1 MSGASPHEDD
11 ERRAD
16 VKKAG
21 RGLLAIAGA
30 KAWFIITSYAIQLSL
45 PRLLDSAAEFGLYKA
60 TLSGVSLLN
69 NVLIVAT
76 IQSVSK
82 QVSEREDA
90 TPALLRQALRIQLVL
105 GGLLAGSLFLGAPAL
120 SRVLLDD
127 SLTPLLRVGC
137 VVVFAYAIYGAL
149 VGALNGRHRFG
160 KQATLDISFSTLRA
174 AGIVGGAALGFGA
187 FGALAGWSAAAVT
200 VTLLAL
206 ALTRRDLFGAGG
218 EALPL
223 RRWLRFMAPI
233 WLYQACLNGVLL
245 LDVQVLKRT
254 LAELALEGGA
264 TAEAAAETA
273 SRYVGYYGAAQT
285 FAFVP
290 YQLILALTFVVFPMI
305 SRATTEGDVEA
316 AKKTIRQ
323 AMRFA
328 LLVLASIAAPIAGAA
343 DGVLRIAY
351 PEEYLVGAPALA
363 ILVFGVVAFALFVI
377 CATALSSGGRPGLAA
392 LVAGV
397 AVIAVVLSGR
407 LWILASGGGV
417 ASLPATAAGTSL
429 GMTVAF
435 LLAAA
440 VVYARFR
447 ALFAPLTV
455 LRALLAAAAAWSAAR
470 FIPHETRL
478 MALAA
483 LAGGF
488 TTFLLALLVLREVS
502 RDDVG
507 ALRRVLGR

>member
-1 MSGASPHEDD
+1 MTGVSPDDD
-11 ERRAD
+11 EHKAD
-16 VKKAG
+16 VKQAG

-30 KAWFIITSYAIQLSL
+30 KAWFIVTSYGIQLSL
-45 PRLLDSAAEFGLYKA
+45 PRLLDSAVQFGLYKA

-82 QVSEREDA
+82 QISEQAHA
-90 TPALLRQALRIQLVL
+90 TPALLRQALRIQLVF
-105 GGLLAGSLFLGAPAL
+105 GGFLAGSLFLAAPAL

-137 VVVFAYAIYGAL
+137 VVVFAYAMYGAL
-149 VGALNGRHRFG
+149 VGAINGRHHFG
-160 KQATLDISFSTLRA
+160 KQATLDVSFSTLRA
-174 AGIVGGAALGFGA
+174 VGIVGGAALGFGA
-187 FGALAGWSAAAVT
+187 FGALAGWSAAAVAI
-200 VTLLAL
+200 TLLAV
-206 ALTRRDLFGAGG
+206 ALTRHDLFGAGG
-218 EALPL
+218 RPLEL
-223 RRWLRFMAPI
+223 RRWLHFMAPI

-254 LAELALEGGA
+254 LAELALDGGA

-273 SRYVGYYGAAQT
+273 SRFVGYYGAAQT

-305 SRATTEGDVEA
+305 SRATTDGDVAA
-316 AKKTIRQ
+316 AKRTIRQ

-351 PEEYLVGAPALA
+351 TEEYLVGAPALA

-377 CATALSSGGRPGLAA
+377 CATVLSSGGRPGLAA
-392 LVAGV
+392 AVAG
-397 AVIAVVLSGR
+397 IAVVAVVVSGR

-429 GMTVAF
+429 GMTAAF

-440 VVYARFR
+440 AVYARFR

-455 LRALLAAAAAWSAAR
+455 VRALVAAVAAWSAAH
-470 FIPHETRL
+470 FIPHQTRL

-488 TTFLLALLVLREVS
+488 VTFLLALLVLREVT
-502 RDDVG
+502 REDAA
-507 ALRRVLGR
+507 ALQRVLGR

>member
-1 MSGASPHEDD
+1 MTGDRPDRD
-11 ERRAD
+11 PGRAT
-16 VKKAG
+16 VKKTG

-30 KAWFIITSYAIQLSL
+30 KAWFIVTSYAIQLSL
-45 PRLLDSAAEFGLYKA
+45 PRLLDSAADFGLYKA

-76 IQSVSK
+76 IQTVSK
-82 QVSEREDA
+82 QVSEREQA
-90 TPALLRQALRIQLVL
+90 TPTLLRQALRIQLAL
-105 GGLLAGSLFLGAPAL
+105 GGLLAGSLFLAAPSL

-137 VVVFAYAIYGAL
+137 VVVFAYALYGAL
-149 VGALNGRHRFG
+149 VGTLNGRRHFG
-160 KQATLDISFSTLRA
+160 KQASLDASFSTMRA
-174 AGIVGGAALGFGA
+174 LGIIGGAALGFGA
-187 FGALAGWSAAAVT
+187 FGALAGWSAAAVAI
-200 VTLLAL
+200 TLLAVFL
-206 ALTRRDLFGAGG
+206 VRGDLFAAGG
-218 EALPL
+218 EPLPL
-223 RRWLRFMAPI
+223 RRWLGFMAPI
-233 WLYQACLNGVLL
+233 WIYQACLNGVLL

-254 LAELALEGGA
+254 LAELALAGGA

-305 SRATTEGDVEA
+305 SRATTEGDVA
-316 AKKTIRQ
+316 AAQQTIRQ

-351 PEEYLVGAPALA
+351 PEEYLAGAPALA
-363 ILVFGVVAFALFVI
+363 VLVFGVVAFALFVI

-397 AVIAVVLSGR
+397 AVVAVVVSGR
-407 LWILASGGGV
+407 VLIWNSGGGV
-417 ASLPATAAGTSL
+417 PSLRAAAAGTSL

-435 LLAAA
+435 FLAAG

-447 ALFAPLTV
+447 ALFAPITV
-455 LRALLAAAAAWSAAR
+455 LRALLAAGAAWSVAH
-470 FIPHETRL
+470 FLPHQTRL
-478 MALAA
+478 MALVA

-488 TTFLLALLVLREVS
+488 VAFLLALLLLGELDRE
-502 RDDVG
+502 DV
-507 ALRRVLGR
+507 AVVRRVIGR